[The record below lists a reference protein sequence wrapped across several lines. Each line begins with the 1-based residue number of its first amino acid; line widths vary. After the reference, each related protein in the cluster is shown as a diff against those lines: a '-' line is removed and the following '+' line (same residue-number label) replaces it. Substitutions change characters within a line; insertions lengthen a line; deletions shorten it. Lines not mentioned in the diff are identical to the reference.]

1 MIRIEGLTKGFAG
14 QEVLRGVDLR
24 IRDGETLAIIGCSGS
39 GKSVLLKH
47 IVGLLRPD
55 SGRVL
60 VDGEDIHALPAQ
72 ELRRIRHRFGVLF
85 QGGALFDSMTALENV
100 AFPLEMFGSDEGGPA
115 LRRAQELLEMV
126 QIPEAG
132 SKTPDQLS
140 GGQKKRVA
148 LARAIAL
155 EPAYVFYDEPTSG
168 LDPQMS
174 KTIAELIQ
182 DLSRRLSVT
191 GVVVTHDIR
200 TVIRIAD
207 RAAFLSGGKLRWI
220 GTIDD
225 LHRSEDS
232 ELLDFVKANEYRIG
246 STGED

>member
-1 MIRIEGLTKGFAG
+1 
-14 QEVLRGVDLR
+14 
-24 IRDGETLAIIGCSGS
+24 
-39 GKSVLLKH
+39 
-47 IVGLLRPD
+47 
-55 SGRVL
+55 
-60 VDGEDIHALPAQ
+60 
-72 ELRRIRHRFGVLF
+72 
-85 QGGALFDSMTALENV
+85 MTALENV
-100 AFPLEMFGSDEGGPA
+100 AFPLEMFGSGEGGEA
-115 LRRAQELLEMV
+115 LRRARELLEMV

-132 SKTPDQLS
+132 SKRPDQLS

-168 LDPQMS
+168 LDPQTS

-207 RAAFLSGGKLRWI
+207 RAGFLSGGKLRWV
-220 GTIDD
+220 GTIDE
-225 LHRSEDS
+225 LHRSDDP

>member
-1 MIRIEGLTKGFAG
+1 MIRIEGLTKSFAG
-14 QEVLRGVDLR
+14 QEVLQGVDLR

-47 IVGLLRPD
+47 IIGLLRPD

-60 VDGEDIHALPAQ
+60 VDGEDIHTLPVQ
-72 ELRRIRHRFGVLF
+72 ELRRVRHRFGVLF

-100 AFPLEMFGSDEGGPA
+100 AFPLEMFGSGEGGEA

-132 SKTPDQLS
+132 SKRPDQLS

-168 LDPQMS
+168 LDPQTS

-207 RAAFLSGGKLRWI
+207 RAGFLSGGKLRWV
-220 GTIDD
+220 GTIDE
-225 LHRSEDS
+225 LHRSDDP